1 MFFQPI
7 WLSHKQKTS
16 KVFLGG
22 NLFNF
27 SDAAGPYKVFVG
39 SNFIDFPGS
48 AGPSRRRR
56 VAACWRHHK
65 EGNSSP
71 RQCQRCSR
79 PPVPRH
85 LLQDLSSGFLFFII
99 FIILIDA
106 DLFVM
111 ILHCVMM

>member
-7 WLSHKQKTS
+7 WLSHKQKAS
-16 KVFLGG
+16 KVF
-22 NLFNF
+22 
-27 SDAAGPYKVFVG
+27 VE

-56 VAACWRHHK
+56 MAACWRHHK

-71 RQCQRCSR
+71 RQRQRCSR

-85 LLQDLSSGFLFFII
+85 LLQDLPAGFPFFDN
-99 FIILIDA
+99 LHNLDA
-106 DLFVM
+106 DFS
-111 ILHCVMM
+111 VMMNIVL